1 MLAISDNAVEN
12 SKTGATRDME
22 ISSGVKQGIET
33 IAPQHCTEDPA
44 YLSGFP

>member
-1 MLAISDNAVEN
+1 MLAINDNAAEN
-12 SKTGATRDME
+12 NTTGATRDME
-22 ISSGVKQGIET
+22 ISSAVGKGIEA